1 MKRSVIALAVLA
13 MLAGCGSFGH
23 TAYEVKASAAG
34 KGCDLSAQDGKEF
47 RGRNFAFDGKGCTL
61 IVEEGASKAFAG
73 QAIGA
78 KALSVMPVTGLGDL
92 LKPTP

>member
-1 MKRSVIALAVLA
+1 MKRSTISLAVLA
-13 MLAGCGSFGH
+13 LAGCGSFGH
-23 TAYEVKASAAG
+23 TAYEVKASTSG

-47 RGRNFAFDGKGCTL
+47 KGRNFAFDGKGCTL

-78 KALSVMPVTGLGDL
+78 KAMTVLPVTGLQDL
-92 LKPTP
+92 VKP